1 MLKGIIMKHRKNLL
15 TFLLFGVLASC
26 GGPSQS
32 GSTTPSLDSSSS
44 APAIDSQ
51 KNLFFKT
58 PGFADCVYVLSYS
71 SLTSDEFAIA
81 GALQGILAQK
91 ASELYIQGA
100 DGDDGSWFQSCKTRY
115 GFASKNLATVWDA
128 IDQFS
133 SRIKDQKFVVYNSQ
147 ASGAS
152 YSDDSINQAAVIAAC
167 EAYLPIPSSLVDKA
181 RQHGLAQGEDARN
194 YTTRTVFEKYQNQ
207 LNPTFLIHQSPNNYF
222 LRDYGIAGKAICFYA
237 STEDYEVS
245 NEIKKWANT
254 NAPILGWTDN
264 EVDFVSSNSLL
275 SKITYAA
282 DFSANLSF
290 YSAASY
296 NTLVQGRAA
305 KNITPEKGKH
315 YAAILMSDGDNVQ
328 WMENNFSTSNKY
340 YASPKR
346 GNFPVTWTTS
356 PALYDLA
363 PTILKGLYDKE
374 TDNDEFIAGPS
385 GVGYVNPYEY
395 ASSSIGEYAAKTAS
409 YMKASD
415 LHYVN
420 LLDGVVPDPADRSE
434 VVSPFASQ
442 EGIEG
447 GVWDL
452 GDYYMAGGGSITWSN
467 DKPFVS
473 VRESLWM
480 DSNNSTHNKYYGY
493 PERIAQRLNAYT
505 KDYTKIEGYSLVLA
519 HVWSSGTMQG
529 VSRLVSCLSD
539 DVVLL
544 SVPQL
549 LEMIKANVPHTNVDA
564 LNDVK
569 PSDFDNK
576 LTPLLSEQYDY
587 ATLNNVTAN
596 DARVFAFNNATS
608 SLGWHLGNGG
618 EQYDSSAFVDA
629 SSAGGASAIC
639 LDGSDLQNT
648 ADPYPNAW
656 AYNRFAL
663 SNDAASDNWLNL
675 HLGGSSGN
683 VDANFR
689 VRVLELRNGT
699 IVSTTLVSPDY
710 ATAINEFGYYLHTS
724 SSPGRYAFD
733 LTPFK
738 GKDVIISLE
747 QDDSGEGSGEAIYLY
762 RISIDSTREVAGSRT
777 WWDSEYLFL
786 DWTKSGTVARH
797 SEGVCL
803 EASNGVSSLS
813 DDITITDEMKYLK
826 FYVRMFVRSGTQVD
840 SQPELSFTVNGTQ
853 VKPFGVEGMTL
864 TIASDYYRCCAYD
877 LSSYVETKA
886 KVMLSSLKGEH
897 AAIYMAKQD
906 SACTTS
912 EVNSLYSEAQLKE
925 MISKLSAPS
934 FLSAQ

>member
-1 MLKGIIMKHRKNLL
+1 MPKGALMKFRKSVLA
-15 TFLLFGVLASC
+15 FLLFGTLASC
-26 GGPSQS
+26 G
-32 GSTTPSLDSSSS
+32 TPQNSSVISSSDSSSS
-44 APAIDSQ
+44 APIIDNQ

-58 PGFADCVYVLSYS
+58 SGFADCVYVLPYS
-71 SLTSDEFAIA
+71 AMTADEFVIA

-100 DGDDGSWFQSCKTRY
+100 DGDDGSWFHSCKSRY
-115 GFASKNLATVWDA
+115 GFSSKNLSTVWDA
-128 IDQFS
+128 IDLFS

-147 ASGAS
+147 ASGAL

-167 EAYLPIPSSLVDKA
+167 ETYLPIPSSLLSKA
-181 RQHGLAQGEDARN
+181 EQHGLVQGEDARN

-207 LNPTFLIHQSPNNYF
+207 LNPAFLIHQSPSNYF
-222 LRDYGIAGKAICFYA
+222 LRDYGIAGKAMCFYA
-237 STEDYEVS
+237 STEDYEIS
-245 NEIKKWANT
+245 NEIKRWANL

-296 NTLVQGRAA
+296 RTLVQGRTAQA
-305 KNITPEKGKH
+305 ITPEKGKH
-315 YAAILMSDGDNVQ
+315 YAAIVMSDGDNVQ
-328 WMENNFSTSNKY
+328 WMENNFATSNKY

-363 PTILKGLYDKE
+363 PDILKSLYGNE
-374 TDNDEFIAGPS
+374 TNNDEFIAGPS

-395 ASSSIGEYAAKTAS
+395 SSSSIAEYAAKTAS
-409 YMKASD
+409 YMEASD

-420 LLDGVVPDPADRSE
+420 LLDGVVPDPSDRSD
-434 VVSPFASQ
+434 VVAPFASQ

-452 GDYYMAGGGSITWSN
+452 GDYYMAGGGSVTWSK

-473 VRESLWM
+473 VRESLWL
-480 DSNNSTHNKYYGY
+480 DANNTEHNKYYGY

-505 KDYTKIEGYSLVLA
+505 KDYTKIEGYSVVLA

-529 VSRLVSCLSD
+529 VSRLASCLSD
-539 DVVLL
+539 DVVLV

-549 LEMIKANVPHTNVDA
+549 LEMIKANVPHTNVDD

-569 PSDFDNK
+569 PSDFDGA
-576 LTPLLSEQYDY
+576 LTPLLSEQFDY
-587 ATLNNVTAN
+587 ATLNSTAIST
-596 DARVFAFNNATS
+596 ARVFAFNGASS
-608 SLGWHLGNGG
+608 SLGWRLANGG
-618 EQYDSSAFVDA
+618 EQYDSSNFVDG

-648 ADPYPNAW
+648 TDPFPNAW
-656 AYNRFAL
+656 AYNRFVL

-675 HLGGSSGN
+675 HLGGASGS

-689 VRVLELRNGT
+689 VRVLELSNGK

-710 ATAINEFGYYLHTS
+710 STAVNEFGYFLHTS

-733 LTPFK
+733 LSPFK
-738 GKDVIISLE
+738 GKDVILSLE
-747 QDDSGEGSGEAIYLY
+747 QDDSGQGSGEAIYLY
-762 RISIDSTREVAGSRT
+762 RISIDSAREVAGTRT
-777 WWDSEYLFL
+777 WWDGEYLFL

-803 EASNGVSSLS
+803 EASNGVSSIS
-813 DDITITDEMKYLK
+813 DDITITNEMKYLK
-826 FYVRMFVRSGTQVD
+826 FYVRMFIRSGTQVD
-840 SQPELSFTVNGTQ
+840 TQPELSLTVNGTQ
-853 VKPFGVEGMTL
+853 VKPFGVEGTTL

-877 LSSYVETKA
+877 LSSYAGMKVN
-886 KVMLSSLKGEH
+886 VMLSSLKGDH
-897 AAIYMAKQD
+897 AAIYLAKQD
-906 SACTTS
+906 SVCTTS
-912 EVNSLYSEAQLKE
+912 EVNTLYSEAQLKA
-925 MISKLSAPS
+925 MISSLA
-934 FLSAQ
+934 A

>member
-1 MLKGIIMKHRKNLL
+1 MPKEAIMKFRKSVLA
-15 TFLLFGVLASC
+15 FLLFGGLVSC
-26 GGPSQS
+26 GGPLQS
-32 GSTTPSLDSSSS
+32 STLISSNDSNSS
-44 APAIDSQ
+44 APAIDSR

-58 PGFADCVYVLSYS
+58 SGFADCVYVLSYS

-100 DGDDGSWFQSCKTRY
+100 DGDDGSWFHSCKTRY

-152 YSDDSINQAAVIAAC
+152 YGDDSINQAAVIAAC
-167 EAYLPIPSSLVDKA
+167 ETYLPIPSSLVSQA
-181 RQHGLAQGEDARN
+181 QQHGLSQGEDARN
-194 YTTRTVFEKYQNQ
+194 YTTRTIFEKYKSQ
-207 LNPTFLIHQSPNNYF
+207 LNPTFLIHQSPSNYF
-222 LRDYGIAGKAICFYA
+222 LRDYGIAGKAMCFYA
-237 STEDYEVS
+237 TTEDYKIS
-245 NEIKKWANT
+245 NEIKKWADI

-296 NTLVQGRAA
+296 RTLAQKRTT

-346 GNFPVTWTTS
+346 GSFPVTWTTS

-363 PTILKGLYDKE
+363 PDILKSLYEKE
-374 TDNDEFIAGPS
+374 TDNDDFIAGPS

-395 ASSSIGEYAAKTAS
+395 ASPSLGEYAAKTAS
-409 YMKASD
+409 YMEASD

-420 LLDGVVPDPADRSE
+420 LLDGVVPDPEDRSD

-452 GDYYMAGGGSITWSN
+452 GDYYMAGNGSVTWSH

-473 VRESLWM
+473 VRESLWL
-480 DSNNSTHNKYYGY
+480 DSNNSDHNKYYGY
-493 PERIAQRLNAYT
+493 PERVAQRLNAYT

-529 VSRLVSCLSD
+529 VSRLASCLSD

-569 PSDFDNK
+569 PSDFDGR

-587 ATLNNVTAN
+587 ATLNSEAIS
-596 DARVFAFNNATS
+596 DDRVFAFNNANS
-608 SLGWHLGNGG
+608 SLGWKLGNGG
-618 EQYDSSAFVDA
+618 EQYDSSRFVDA
-629 SSAGGASAIC
+629 SSGGGASAIC

-648 ADPYPNAW
+648 TDPYPNAW

-663 SNDAASDNWLNL
+663 SNDSARDNWLNL
-675 HLGGSSGN
+675 HLGGASGN

-689 VRVLELRNGT
+689 VRVLELSDGK
-699 IVSTTLVSPDY
+699 IVSTALVSPDY
-710 ATAINEFGYYLHTS
+710 TAATNEFGYYLHTS

-738 GKDVIISLE
+738 GKDVILSLE
-747 QDDSGEGSGEAIYLY
+747 QDDSGEGNGEAIYLY
-762 RISIDSTREVAGSRT
+762 RISIDSAREVAGSRS
-777 WWDSEYLFL
+777 WWDGEYLFL
-786 DWTKSGTVARH
+786 DWAKSGTVARH

-803 EASNGVSSLS
+803 EASNGISSLS
-813 DDITITDEMKYLK
+813 DDITITSEMKYLK

-840 SQPELSFTVNGTQ
+840 TQPELSFTVNGNQ
-853 VKPFGVEGMTL
+853 VKPFGVEGTTL

-877 LSSYVETKA
+877 LSSYVGTKA

-897 AAIYMAKQD
+897 AAIYLAKQD
-906 SACTTS
+906 GVCTTS
-912 EVNSLYSEAQLKE
+912 EVNTLYSENQLKE
-925 MISKLSAPS
+925 MIANLSA
-934 FLSAQ
+934 